1 MTPERWIGPLGIST
15 PTAVWQ
21 SPVALE
27 PVVPRFSTFPRRLD
41 TTAHRFTIS
50 GDAPADPAVLVSHRA
65 NRYASFDVVAAR
77 ADGKDIAPLYLDVT
91 TAIFRA
97 TAARGGTVHWD
108 IDVRAAP
115 DYVDVLTFAS
125 L

>member
-1 MTPERWIGPLGIST
+1 MRRRIRPYSSRIGRTVTRRST
-15 PTAVWQ
+15 W
-21 SPVALE
+21 SP
-27 PVVPRFSTFPRRLD
+27 
-41 TTAHRFTIS
+41 
-50 GDAPADPAVLVSHRA
+50 
-65 NRYASFDVVAAR
+65 R